1 MERFKIQSQSS
12 KNIKPIM
19 LEAKQKRKE
28 NIAGYILYLFQVE
41 DLIRAFKFNMELIQ
55 KQLVSQYY
63 ADEKTS
69 GEILEWYKNLALMM
83 GKEGVREKGHLQFL
97 INQIEE
103 LNEFHLKLL
112 ESDEDKM
119 YVQVFQGVAGLIT
132 ELKQKN
138 ISAANDIQLCLDAVY
153 GYLLLKM
160 QKKNITDETTDAV
173 KRLSHWLGNISKLFK
188 DFEAGELEI

>member
-1 MERFKIQSQSS
+1 
-12 KNIKPIM
+12 M

-41 DLIRAFKFNMELIQ
+41 DLIRAFQFDMELIQ
-55 KQLVSQYY
+55 KQLVSKYNT
-63 ADEKTS
+63 DEKTS
-69 GEILEWYKNLALMM
+69 SEIFEWYKNLALMM
-83 GKEGVREKGHLQFL
+83 EKEGVRKKGHLQFL
-97 INQIEE
+97 INQIEDI
-103 LNEFHLKLL
+103 NDFHLKLL
-112 ESDEDKM
+112 ETDEDKM

-138 ISAANDIQLCLDAVY
+138 TSAANDIQICLDAIY

-173 KRLSHWLGNISKLFK
+173 KRLSHWLGNLSKLFK